1 MSATFSQTLRALAVE
16 RRRRSLVPAVVALAF
31 LLAWMLWFF
40 EARVT
45 VIETSETARL
55 EVDIAAHAVD
65 APVAGRITSSSLA
78 IGLEVAPGEVL
89 LEIDSEPEKR
99 RLEEESARLATMG
112 TQIEALQRALAA
124 EERVILS
131 DRGATA
137 IALDQ
142 ARARREEAEIAKN
155 LGAEE
160 AARAAQLYDSGAIA
174 ELEAL
179 RKKSEADRQRAAAQ
193 AVTLDVARQYGD
205 QKTRES
211 QTRAHIEDMR
221 RDLATLEGQAAT
233 TAATIHVLRYEIDR
247 RSIRAAM
254 AGRVGDAKQLG
265 SGAYVKEGERL
276 GAIVPRGDL
285 RVVAE
290 FAPSAALGRI
300 RRGQPARIR
309 LDGYPWLEYGK
320 LRATV
325 TNVGSELRAGRV
337 RVELAVRRD
346 IASVLPLEHGLPG
359 AAEVEVE
366 RVSPAT
372 LVSRAV
378 GRTLMRR
385 ANASESAPSSPN
397 DLREA
402 RP

>member
-1 MSATFSQTLRALAVE
+1 
-16 RRRRSLVPAVVALAF
+16 
-31 LLAWMLWFF
+31 MLWFF

-45 VIETSETARL
+45 VVETSESARL
-55 EVDIAAHAVD
+55 EVDIAAHAID
-65 APVAGRITSSSLA
+65 APVSGRITLSSLA
-78 IGLEVAPGEVL
+78 IGLEVAAGDVL

-99 RLEEESARLATMG
+99 RLEEETARLATMG
-112 TQIEALQRALAA
+112 TQVQALQRALVA
-124 EERVILS
+124 EEQVILS

-142 ARARREEAEIAKN
+142 ARARQQEAEIAKE
-155 LGAEE
+155 LGSEE

-179 RKKSEADRQRAAAQ
+179 RKKSEANRQRAAAQ
-193 AVTLDVARQYGD
+193 AVSLDVDRQYGD
-205 QKTRES
+205 HKTRES

-233 TAATIHVLRYEIDR
+233 SAATINFLRYEIDR
-247 RSIRAAM
+247 RSVRALV
-254 AGRVGDAKQLG
+254 AGRVGDAADLRP
-265 SGAYVKEGERL
+265 GAYVKEGEKL
-276 GAIVPRGDL
+276 GAIVPRGDI

-300 RRGQPARIR
+300 RRGQPARVR
-309 LDGYPWLEYGK
+309 LEGYPWLEYGM
-320 LRATV
+320 LRAVV
-325 TNVGSELRAGRV
+325 TNVASELRAGKI

-346 IASVLPLEHGLPG
+346 IASALPLEHGLPG

-366 RVSPAT
+366 RVTPAT

-385 ANASESAPSSPN
+385 ADAPVGSLSSSS
-397 DLREA
+397 DRAEA
-402 RP
+402 KP